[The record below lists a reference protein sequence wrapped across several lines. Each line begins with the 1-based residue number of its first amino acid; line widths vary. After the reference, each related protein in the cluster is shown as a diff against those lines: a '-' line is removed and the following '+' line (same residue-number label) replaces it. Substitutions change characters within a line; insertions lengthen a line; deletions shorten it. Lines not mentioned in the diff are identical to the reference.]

1 MRNLLEYL
9 NLCLEFIN
17 EKPSEGLINNLLVN
31 IQGSINKMTIEEIE
45 GFELAFEALDLFYQR
60 QINSIDMLHASLK
73 DISVSDDIEE
83 VFADRYANL
92 DGYAQR
98 LTSIVYFMGRVSDII
113 NIRRNE
119 ILGTQDET
127 IVLK

>member
-17 EKPSEGLINNLLVN
+17 KKPSEGLINNLLVN

-73 DISVSDDIEE
+73 DISVSDVIEE
-83 VFADRYANL
+83 VFTDRFANL

>member
-17 EKPSEGLINNLLVN
+17 ENPTKGLINNLLVN
-31 IQGSINKMTIEEIE
+31 IQGSIDKMTIEEIE
-45 GFELAFEALDLFYQR
+45 GFEFAFEALDLFYQR

-73 DISVSDDIEE
+73 DISVCESIED
-83 VFADRYANL
+83 VFVDKLSNL

-98 LTSIVYFMGRVSDII
+98 LASIVYFMGRVSDII

-127 IVLK
+127 NTLK

>member
-73 DISVSDDIEE
+73 DISVSDVIEE
-83 VFADRYANL
+83 VFTDRFANL

>member
-73 DISVSDDIEE
+73 DISVSDVIEE
-83 VFADRYANL
+83 VFPIDML
-92 DGYAQR
+92 
-98 LTSIVYFMGRVSDII
+98 I
-113 NIRRNE
+113 
-119 ILGTQDET
+119 
-127 IVLK
+127 

>member
-73 DISVSDDIEE
+73 DISVSDVIEE
-83 VFADRYANL
+83 VFPDRYANL

>member
-73 DISVSDDIEE
+73 DISVSDVIEE

-127 IVLK
+127 FVLK

>member
-31 IQGSINKMTIEEIE
+31 IQGGINKMTIEEIE

-73 DISVSDDIEE
+73 DISVSDVIEE

>member
-73 DISVSDDIEE
+73 DISVSDVIEE

-92 DGYAQR
+92 DGYAHR